1 MDKINERYI
10 IINDYYI
17 RDKVTGR
24 KYNHKETCQ
33 QLNLLE
39 RIIQNKT
46 ILIEQLT
53 NTLTYMEKKR

>member
-17 RDKVTGR
+17 QDKVTGR
-24 KYNHKETCQ
+24 KYNHRETCK

-39 RIIQNKT
+39 RIIHDKT
-46 ILIEQLT
+46 IVIEQLT